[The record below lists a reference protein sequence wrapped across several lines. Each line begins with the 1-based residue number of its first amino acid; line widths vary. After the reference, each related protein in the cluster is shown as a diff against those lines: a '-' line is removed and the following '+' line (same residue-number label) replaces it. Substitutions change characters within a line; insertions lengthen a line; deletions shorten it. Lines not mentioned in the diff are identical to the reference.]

1 MILAAIHICTGFQ
14 SSCMMLSVGMS
25 SWYDQS
31 VNLNTKRLLL
41 HLMKVYLYQE
51 IISIINVMEYYNIKT
66 LSRKETMTSA
76 TKNLVAINI

>member
-1 MILAAIHICTGFQ
+1 
-14 SSCMMLSVGMS
+14 MMLSVGMS